1 MLHDAGHIVSMRIVG
16 TEYYDVVLGCGE
28 NERAGPSGL
37 ERAPVREPPVRG
49 PAFPA
54 VVSHPVAGYY
64 DAAVSKCKGRRKTA
78 FVRHDA
84 GRRKGVR
91 CRVINFSAPAL
102 SYAEILR
109 ASTANQDAA
118 VSELRRK
125 TVRMRIEHRHCVPC
139 SVGIVFRRLQ
149 RLVPLSMPAEHQ
161 NFLAEDHRPVISPG
175 HIQVRQ
181 PLHRHLLPLRP
192 VRRRDRAP
200 ARLRRRAAGQ
210 DCSGGQ
216 SYEQRM
222 FHVFENKNYFLKE
235 RISPSNRSSIESSVA
250 GRPRIKVTAF
260 PPSGINFSFSAAS

>member
-1 MLHDAGHIVSMRIVG
+1 MRCG
-16 TEYYDVVLGCGE
+16 VV
-28 NERAGPSGL
+28 
-37 ERAPVREPPVRG
+37 
-49 PAFPA
+49 
-54 VVSHPVAGYY
+54 Y
-64 DAAVSKCKGRRKTA
+64 
-78 FVRHDA
+78 
-84 GRRKGVR
+84 
-91 CRVINFSAPAL
+91 FSAPAL

-125 TVRMRIEHRHCVPC
+125 TVRMRIEHRHSVPC
-139 SVGIVFRRLQ
+139 PVSIVFRRLQ
-149 RLVPLSMPAEHQ
+149 RLVSLGMPSQHKNLLS
-161 NFLAEDHRPVISPG
+161 EDHRPVIGPG

-192 VRRRDRAP
+192 VRRRDAAP
-200 ARLRRRAAGQ
+200 TRLRRRAGGQ
-210 DCSGGQ
+210 DCGGGQ